1 MKPLHSIIEVVDLNH
16 SYGEREVLKSLNL
29 SIGKGQVFALIGPT
43 GAGKTTLLRIIDL
56 LEAPGS
62 GEIYFDG
69 KCIPRSGKQRLE
81 IRRRMSFIH
90 QKPQV
95 FNSSVYDNVA
105 CGLKWRGEKKNRVAE
120 KVDHT
125 LEMVGLES
133 YRHRNARTLSGGEA
147 QRVALARSL
156 VLEPEVL
163 LLDEPTA
170 NLDPVSTAKIEQL
183 ISYVAGQRNTTMIM
197 ATHDM
202 SQGQQ
207 LADRIGVLIDG
218 RLVQTGNA
226 DHIFRSPL
234 NEEVANFVGMEN
246 IIEGVI
252 TANSEGVATI
262 VIPAQAGISTIQAVS
277 DYPVGEEVYAC
288 VRPEDITLALSST
301 LSSARNSF
309 SAKVTRVT
317 SFGPLSRV
325 EMTPVCHSRASG
337 NLPLSSPRK
346 RESQGQDCGF
356 RLVALVTKI
365 SAEELNLQEGRQ
377 VYASFKATGV
387 HLINKVAG
395 LQ

>member
-1 MKPLHSIIEVVDLNH
+1 MSLIEVAGLTH
-16 SYGEREVLKSLNL
+16 SYGEREVLQDLNL
-29 SIGKGQVFALIGPT
+29 SIGKGEVFAMIGPT

-56 LEAPGS
+56 LEVPGA

-95 FNSSVYDNVA
+95 FNLSVYDNVA
-105 CGLKWRGEKKNRVAE
+105 CGLRWRGEKKNRIAE
-120 KVDHT
+120 KVDYI
-125 LEMVGLES
+125 LEMVGLEG
-133 YRHRNARTLSGGEA
+133 YKNRNARTLSGGEA

-183 ISYVAGQRNTTMIM
+183 ISYVARQHNTTMIM

-207 LADRIGVLIDG
+207 LAGRIGVLLDG

-226 DHIFRSPL
+226 NDIFRSPQ
-234 NEEVANFVGMEN
+234 NEEVAHFVGMEN
-246 IIEGVI
+246 IIEGVVI
-252 TANSEGVATI
+252 ASNEGIAMVNIGDDA
-262 VIPAQAGISTIQAVS
+262 IQAVS
-277 DYPVGEEVYAC
+277 SYPVGKEVYAC
-288 VRPEDITLALSST
+288 IRPEDITLAPIFHR
-301 LSSARNSF
+301 SSARNSF
-309 SAKVTRVT
+309 QAEVTRVT
-317 SFGPLSRV
+317 TLGPLSRV
-325 EMTPVCHSRASG
+325 EI
-337 NLPLSSPRK
+337 N
-346 RESQGQDCGF
+346 CGF

-365 SAEELNLQEGRQ
+365 SAEELNLQAGGE
-377 VYASFKATGV
+377 VYATFKATGV
-387 HLINKVAG
+387 HIMERKIS
-395 LQ
+395 Q

>member
-1 MKPLHSIIEVVDLNH
+1 MSLIEVTGLTHRYD
-16 SYGEREVLKSLNL
+16 ERAVLQNINL
-29 SIGKGQVFALIGPT
+29 SVDRGAVFALIGPT

-56 LEAPGS
+56 LEVPGA

-95 FNSSVYDNVA
+95 FNLSVYDNVA
-105 CGLKWRGEKKNRVAE
+105 CGLRWRGEEKDRIAG
-120 KVDHT
+120 KVDHI
-125 LEMVGLES
+125 LEMVGLKGYKS
-133 YRHRNARTLSGGEA
+133 RNARTLSGGEA

-183 ISYVAGQRNTTMIM
+183 ISYVARQRNTTMIM

-207 LADRIGVLIDG
+207 LADRIGVLLDG

-226 DHIFRSPL
+226 TDIFRSPQ
-234 NEEVANFVGMEN
+234 NEEVAHFVGMEN

-252 TANSEGVATI
+252 IANNEGIATVNI
-262 VIPAQAGISTIQAVS
+262 GGNAIQAVTN
-277 DYPVGEEVYAC
+277 YPAGKEVYAC
-288 VRPEDITLALSST
+288 IRPEDITLALFST
-301 LSSARNSF
+301 QSSARNSF
-309 SAKVTRVT
+309 QAKVTQVT
-317 SFGPLSRV
+317 YLGPLSQV
-325 EMTPVCHSRASG
+325 EI
-337 NLPLSSPRK
+337 N
-346 RESQGQDCGF
+346 CGF
-356 RLVALVTKI
+356 RLVALITKI
-365 SAEELNLQEGRQ
+365 SAEELNLQVGKE
-377 VYASFKATGV
+377 VYATFKATGV
-387 HLINKVAG
+387 HIMEREAS
-395 LQ
+395 Q